1 MIAGAIDRKINTTIF
16 VYTPAQRFKRISFP
30 LKLPEGWMFSK
41 VKVSD
46 NANSLLNLVGTKFY
60 KVRASHRYDF
70 IWIFARSFAFV

>member
-16 VYTPAQRFKRISFP
+16 VYTPAQRFKRIVFP
-30 LKLPEGWMFSK
+30 LKLPEGWK

-60 KVRASHRYDF
+60 KVRAWHRYDF
-70 IWIFARSFAFV
+70 IWIFARSFAFA